1 MFAGKAGTTAVMR
14 AQGARLWP
22 WSGQATDYSFII
34 ELNEPADVCNVK
46 SAQGV

>member
-1 MFAGKAGTTAVMR
+1 MEGTTAVSQ
-14 AQGARLWP
+14 AQGACLWP